1 YNVMAVG
8 METAALYTIAA
19 KFRKRALTLLTVS
32 DSIVTGEATS
42 AEERQ
47 TTFKTMMEIALEL
60 A

>member
-1 YNVMAVG
+1 

-32 DSIVTGEATS
+32 DSIVTHEATS

-47 TTFKTMMEIALEL
+47 STFKRNNFV
-60 A
+60 